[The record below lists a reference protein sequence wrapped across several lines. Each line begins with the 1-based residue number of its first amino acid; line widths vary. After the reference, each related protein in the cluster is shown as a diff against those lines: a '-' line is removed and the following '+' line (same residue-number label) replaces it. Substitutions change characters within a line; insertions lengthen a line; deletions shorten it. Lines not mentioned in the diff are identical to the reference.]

1 MDKNK
6 NIEKMTYSE
15 INSRLEKII
24 KTVKSLSEKK
34 QKTKNRKVLV

>member
-34 QKTKNRKVLV
+34 QKNSF

>member
-24 KTVKSLSEKK
+24 KTVKTLSEKK

>member
-6 NIEKMTYSE
+6 NIEKMTYSK